1 MNDTHK
7 AEFGDFQTPLDLAR
21 EISEFLRVTGETADV
36 IVEPTCGKGSF
47 ICAAIDAFPD
57 VEAIYGFDINP
68 AYIRDAEQALEC
80 DGMRKIHLEC
90 RNFFYVDWEEFFV
103 DKRGRVLVIG
113 NPPWVTNSALGALGS
128 SNLPEKTNFQR
139 HSGFAAKTGKANFDI
154 SEWMLIRLLE
164 ALHRRAGCMAMLC
177 KTATARKLLRYA
189 WVNCLNIGRAS
200 LHLINAQK
208 HFQASVDACL
218 LIVHTGIAEPATI
231 ASVYPGLSFDE
242 RMTTFGLVGN
252 ELVADVDEYLQ
263 LRDIDGIPYY
273 TWRSGVKHDAAG
285 IMEFKQDDGYFT
297 NGRGEKCQLETTYL
311 FPLLKSSDVA
321 NGRTTP
327 NRYVLVTQRS
337 PSDDTAAIQKR
348 APKTW
353 AYLTT
358 HANILDKRGSII
370 YKKRPRFS
378 VFGVGD
384 YTFAPWKVAVS
395 GLYKNCRF
403 EVIGQKDGKPI
414 VLDDTCYFIPCSSE
428 NEASFLCE
436 LLNSDVCQRFLRSL
450 VFFDAKRPVTIDV
463 LNRIDLKK
471 VAERVN
477 RESDACGVL
486 MTGAEFEDRQLLL
499 VFEKGTECQTDGV
512 RARRVLRRR

>member
-47 ICAAIDAFPD
+47 IYAAIAAFPNAK
-57 VEAIYGFDINP
+57 AIYGFDINP
-68 AYIRDAEQALEC
+68 AYIRDAEQALGC
-80 DGMRKIHLEC
+80 NVMRKVHLEC
-90 RNFFYVDWEEFFV
+90 RNFFHVEWEEFFV

-128 SNLPEKTNFQR
+128 SNLPEKTNFQG

-177 KTATARKLLRYA
+177 KTATARKLLRHA

-200 LHLINAQK
+200 LHLIDAQK

-218 LIVHTGIAEPATI
+218 LIVHTGIVEYATT
-231 ASVYPGLSFDE
+231 ASVYPGLSFDK

-285 IMEFKQDDGYFT
+285 VMEFKQDNGCFI
-297 NGRGEKCQLETTYL
+297 NGRGEKCQLEATYL

-327 NRYVLVTQRS
+327 NRYVLVTQRN
-337 PSDDTAAIQKR
+337 PSDDTDTIQKR

-353 AYLTT
+353 AYLTA
-358 HANILDKRGSII
+358 HANTLDKRGSII

-428 NEASFLCE
+428 EEASFLCE

-463 LNRIDLKK
+463 LNRINLKK
-471 VAERVN
+471 VAEHVN
-477 RESDACGVL
+477 RKSEACGVL
-486 MTGAEFEDRQLLL
+486 MTGTEFEDRQLLL
-499 VFEKGTECQTDGV
+499 VFEKGVECQTKG
-512 RARRVLRRR
+512 ASACRVSRRR